1 MMSVVTFNTHVFLDT
16 SNSTALSRATINIV
30 IITTAVRKPSRIP
43 GGMAS

>member
-16 SNSTALSRATINIV
+16 NNSTALSTATINIV
-30 IITTAVRKPSRIP
+30 IITAAVRNTSRIP